1 VKSTQVRTSLD
12 EGGEDEVVGV
22 DAGGEKGAGDG
33 EGTVRAVGEVAG
45 G

>member
-1 VKSTQVRTSLD
+1 MKSTQVRTSLD